1 LGRGLALAAWLLPAL
16 LVAGCGAP
24 EFDGRSAFEYLERQ
38 CDFGPRPPGSPAHEE
53 TLSWL
58 NSELERLA
66 DEVAVQRFSAVADTG
81 LVELSNII
89 ASFRPLERDRVLL
102 GAHWDTRAVA
112 EKDPDPANR
121 AAPILGANDGASG
134 VAVLLELAR
143 MMSERPPA
151 LGVDIVL
158 FDGEDGG
165 DGGGLADWCVG
176 STYYA
181 SRMGDYCPG
190 YAVVVDMVGDRD
202 LAIPREPNSVFASVE
217 HVDRVWDA
225 ARRVGSTAF
234 VDRSGTAV
242 YDDHVPLIRAGVP
255 AVLIIDFSYRYWHTL
270 EDTPDKCS
278 PESLEQV
285 GRVLASLVYAPR

>member
-1 LGRGLALAAWLLPAL
+1 VLAAG
-16 LVAGCGAP
+16 LVLAAVLAGCGAP
-24 EFDGRSAFEYLERQ
+24 EFDGKSAFRFLERQ
-38 CDFGPRPPGSPAHEE
+38 CEFGPRPPGSEAHEE
-53 TLSWL
+53 TLDWL
-58 NSELERLA
+58 VRELKRFA
-66 DEVAVQRFSAVADTG
+66 DDVSVQRFTAVADTRT
-81 LVELSNII
+81 VELSNVI
-89 ASFRPLERDRVLL
+89 ASFRPRERERVLL
-102 GAHWDTRAVA
+102 AAHWDTRAVA
-112 EKDPDPANR
+112 EKDPDPSMR
-121 AAPILGANDGASG
+121 GRPILGANDGASG

-165 DGGGLADWCVG
+165 EEGGLPDWCLG

-181 SRMGDYCPG
+181 SRMGSYCPT
-190 YAVVVDMVGDRD
+190 YAVVVDMIGDSD
-202 LAIPREPNSVFASVE
+202 LSIPKEPNSVSASGDVVE
-217 HVDRVWDA
+217 RIWDV

-234 VDRSGTAV
+234 TDRSGVAV

-255 AVLIIDFSYRYWHTL
+255 AVVIIDFSYRYWHTL

-285 GRVLASLVYAPR
+285 GNVLSSLVYRPR